1 MSPTGFSWWLISP
14 IGSMYGIFNNIHP
27 KNHPNVGKYTI
38 QLHGAYGSVLSCEF
52 CRGPRKVPTSDASMH
67 RDMTAKRL
75 ASRVVKSCYI
85 QAYIQSSYIIW

>member
-1 MSPTGFSWWLISP
+1 MLHGA
-14 IGSMYGIFNNIHP
+14 GIFTNIYP

-85 QAYIQSSYIIW
+85 QAYIQSSYII